1 VAEQGD
7 LIEVL
12 SGLALFADLSGPQLE
27 AVAHTFQE
35 EWFSEGQRIV
45 RQGFAGTGFFVL
57 VDGEVWVTI
66 DGEER
71 ARLGRGEFFGEV
83 SVLLGEAPVA
93 DIVAMGSVR
102 CLVLPGTDLESFMV
116 TYPRVMYRMLQAEA
130 RRLRSANQ
138 WRNQ

>member
-1 VAEQGD
+1 VADQRD
-7 LIEVL
+7 VVDVL

-27 AVAHTFQE
+27 AVAHAFQE
-35 EWFSEGQRIV
+35 EWFSQGQRII
-45 RQGFAGTGFFVL
+45 RQGFSGTGFFVL
-57 VDGEVWVTI
+57 VDGEVGVTI

-71 ARLGRGEFFGEV
+71 ARLARGEFFGEV

-93 DIVAMGSVR
+93 DIVALGAVR
-102 CLVLPGTDLESFMV
+102 CLVLPGAELEGFLV
-116 TYPRVMYRMLQAEA
+116 TYPRVAYRMLQAQA

>member
-1 VAEQGD
+1 MADQRDVVD
-7 LIEVL
+7 VL

-27 AVAHTFQE
+27 AVAHAFQE
-35 EWFSEGQRIV
+35 EWFSQGQRII
-45 RQGFAGTGFFVL
+45 RQGFSGTGFFVL
-57 VDGEVWVTI
+57 VDGEVGVTI

-93 DIVAMGSVR
+93 DIVALGAAR
-102 CLVLPGTDLESFMV
+102 CLVLPGAELEGFLV
-116 TYPRVMYRMLQAEA
+116 TYPRVMYRMLQTQA

>member
-1 VAEQGD
+1 VANQGD
-7 LIEVL
+7 VIEVL

-35 EWFSEGQRIV
+35 EWFSQGQRII
-45 RQGFAGTGFFVL
+45 RQGFGGTGFFVL
-57 VDGEVWVTI
+57 VDGEVGVTI

-93 DIVAMGSVR
+93 DIVALGSVR